1 MNTYGMCSLSSV
13 PLRSEPSDRS
23 EMVNQ
28 ILFGEHFTV
37 LESQKSWSRVRL
49 SHDGYEGWMDSKQI
63 YSLSQEQYERYTQ
76 SAPVISSELV
86 DMISDPSSRALFPIW
101 LGSTLPQY
109 ADGQFQLGDDR
120 YRFQG
125 DVVTGQQQK
134 ELLVEN
140 AFMYLHTPYLW
151 GGRTPFGIDCS
162 GFTQMVYRLNGMYI
176 PRDASQQAELGQIHS
191 FLEECEPGDLAFF
204 DNDEGTII
212 HVGILLGDHKIIH
225 ASGRVRVDRIDQQG
239 IFNVDTGRHSHRLR
253 LLKRM
258 IHTD

>member
-1 MNTYGMCSLSSV
+1 MCSLSSV

-28 ILFGEHFTV
+28 ILFGEHITV
-37 LESQKSWSRVRL
+37 LDTQKNWSRIRL
-49 SHDGYEGWMDSKQI
+49 SHDDYEGWMDSKQI
-63 YSLSQEQYERYTQ
+63 YPITVDQYERFTQ
-76 SAPVISSELV
+76 SSPTLSSELV
-86 DMISDPSSRALFPIW
+86 DMISDGSNRALFPIW
-101 LGSTLPQY
+101 LGSSLPLFT
-109 ADGQFQLGDDR
+109 DGQFQLGGDR

-125 DVVTGQQQK
+125 EVITGPQQK

-162 GFTQMVYRLNGMYI
+162 GFTQMVYRLNGIFI

-204 DNDEGTII
+204 DNEEGNII
-212 HVGILLGDHKIIH
+212 HVGILLGDNKIIH

-253 LLKRM
+253 LLKR
-258 IHTD
+258 II